1 MLFKTDN
8 NGKFE
13 SEEPYTI
20 EVNGVSKNFK
30 IPHEK
35 RITVYD
41 NVVGK
46 ITGKS
51 CTYEVF
57 EALKNITFRIK
68 EGETFG
74 IIGENGSGKSTL
86 LKIIS
91 GVLMADTGSVKVR
104 GKIAPFLELGVGF
117 QPDLTAVENVYLY
130 GAIMGMNRAEMNSK
144 LNSILEFAELD
155 RFRDTRL
162 KNFSSGMYARLA
174 FATAISV
181 DPDVLLIDEVLA
193 VGDQAFQ
200 ARCLDRINEYKR
212 NGKTIVFV
220 SHSMEAVKEICDN
233 CLMLINGKTMS
244 MGPTE
249 NVISDYLNAVHKKEV
264 ERLLNQYKS
273 TKDAIEKDVMDPSIN
288 WGSKEAKI
296 VDIKFFNN
304 YNESYIFQTGQKF
317 IARIMYRTNQRIEKP
332 VFGVAIYKDN
342 VQITGPNTKFCEMSI
357 DFIDGKGEIDYI
369 VDKLPL
375 LDGSYKFSAAIYDDS
390 CQHPYDHLHCT
401 HGFEIKN
408 LSVKNYGILDIQG
421 QWLSK

>member
-1 MLFKTDN
+1 MFKTDN
-8 NGKFE
+8 NGRSE
-13 SEEPYTI
+13 SEKPYAI
-20 EVNGVSKNFK
+20 EVNGVSKCFR

-35 RITVYD
+35 RVTVYD
-41 NVVGK
+41 NIIGK

-51 CTYEVF
+51 YTYEVF
-57 EALKNITFRIK
+57 EALNDVTFSVK

-74 IIGENGSGKSTL
+74 IIGENGSGKSTI

-91 GVLMADTGSVKVR
+91 KVFVADTGSVKVK

-117 QPDLTAVENVYLY
+117 QPELTAVENVYLY
-130 GAIMGMNRAEMNSK
+130 GAIMGMNRAEMDAK
-144 LNSILEFAELD
+144 LDSIFEFAELD
-155 RFRDTRL
+155 RFRDTKL
-162 KNFSSGMYARLA
+162 KNYSSGMYARLA

-181 DPDVLLIDEVLA
+181 DPDVLLLDEVLA

-200 ARCLDRINEYKR
+200 AKCRYKINEYKR

-220 SHSMEAVKEICDN
+220 SHSIEAVKEICDN
-233 CLMLINGKTMS
+233 CLMLSNGNVVS
-244 MGPTE
+244 IGPTE
-249 NVISDYLNAVHKKEV
+249 NVISDYLNAVNKKEV
-264 ERLLNQYKS
+264 ERLLNQYKN
-273 TKDAIEKDVMDPSIN
+273 TKDAIEKDNVDPSIN

-304 YNESYIFQTGQKF
+304 HSESYIFQTGQKF
-317 IARIMYRTNQRIEKP
+317 IARIKYKTNQRIEKP

-342 VQITGPNTKFCEMSI
+342 VHITGPNTKLCKMDI
-357 DFIDGKGEIDYI
+357 DFIDGEGEIDFI

-375 LDGSYKFSAAIYDDS
+375 LDGPYKFSAAIYDDS
-390 CQHPYDHLHCT
+390 CQHPYDHQHCA

-408 LSVKNYGILDIQG
+408 LSAKNYGLFDIQG